1 MIAARG
7 RLVRRTKQRA
17 GVDRIQI
24 TARVQCE
31 GERSG
36 AALSTRYERELGHG
50 GSRGEIEKSNCSYNS
65 KDQWL
70 SEVLSGLGYG

>member
-1 MIAARG
+1 MRK
-7 RLVRRTKQRA
+7 TKQRA

-31 GERSG
+31 EGRSE
-36 AALSTRYERELGHG
+36 AALSIRYERELGHG
-50 GSRGEIEKSNCSYNS
+50 GSRGEIEKWNCSCNS

-70 SEVLSGLGYG
+70 SEVLSGLDYG